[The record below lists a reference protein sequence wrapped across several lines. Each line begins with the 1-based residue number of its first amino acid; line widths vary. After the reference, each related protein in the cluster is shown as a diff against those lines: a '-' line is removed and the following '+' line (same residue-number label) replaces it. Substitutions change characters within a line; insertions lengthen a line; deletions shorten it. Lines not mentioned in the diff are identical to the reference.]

1 MFTETHPCA
10 LYKIPVRLAPL
21 GIVGVGFIYFSPHP
35 VSSKR
40 KSRAGRRRFVLTTEL
55 RLCLFPA
62 HRLSSSCMLEPRRP
76 SPPPLP
82 APWLGFVRCR
92 LCALGGIT
100 AVTRRRRFPLPSP
113 WFASVSTGKALAGH
127 SGGGRRIGRFP
138 HPSSLLPCRRLA
150 SSSSSACRRYRGPL
164 PARLHGHTEA
174 PHVALGSHS
183 SLFPVLSPR
192 PMVFFLAPAPA
203 LCPLLAHLHGLAEA
217 DLAASGSQFSSP
229 PPLSFQDMRCH
240 RRRRRRQPSTQ
251 L

>member
-1 MFTETHPCA
+1 LFTETHPCA

-82 APWLGFVRCR
+82 APWLGFVLCR

-127 SGGGRRIGRFP
+127 SGGGRRIGLEEGLGAAPEF
-138 HPSSLLPCRRLA
+138 HAGARR
-150 SSSSSACRRYRGPL
+150 P
-164 PARLHGHTEA
+164 
-174 PHVALGSHS
+174 
-183 SLFPVLSPR
+183 
-192 PMVFFLAPAPA
+192 
-203 LCPLLAHLHGLAEA
+203 PLLAVGL
-217 DLAASGSQFSSP
+217 GYFSFAGNKT
-229 PPLSFQDMRCH
+229 LDV
-240 RRRRRRQPSTQ
+240 
-251 L
+251 LL